1 MKNSIIGVILSICII
16 ALLTAC
22 GGAVPTTTAEA
33 PVNTD
38 TTAEST
44 EEKTEVPCKDGHTWV
59 DATCTEPKTCSV
71 CGTTEGEALGHEWK
85 NATLEAPKTCTRC
98 GKTEGDVVICKVL
111 EYDQFGETDW
121 ESKAAGKYS
130 MLCCKPAGDECELT
144 FFDYNYN
151 QLNDIKLYSQTMW
164 SYQALFTFDE
174 DEMLGLQTFETS
186 EKDNKAYLK
195 IYDAQGNEL
204 AAIEKTITDS
214 KFYLDDSVVPK
225 ECSDRRYIAEISGAE
240 EEHNNTVIVYYLDTQ
255 TWTLI
260 EPDELKG
267 VTLKEDEEIEFDT
280 EKFSYCGRRGKDL
293 DGYFVG
299 NVDKSKWG
307 YTDDNFNE
315 IAMYSDATAF
325 NVYGYALVSE
335 DGHSYDVID
344 KDFNLVAEDYIE
356 GSGAYAIGKNSP
368 IINIVTSEDKDIIS
382 LYIGN

>member
-1 MKNSIIGVILSICII
+1 MKNSVIGGILSIFII
-16 ALLTAC
+16 ASLTAC

-44 EEKTEVPCKDGHTWV
+44 EVVAEVPCKDGHTWV

-111 EYDQFGETDW
+111 EDDQFGETDW
-121 ESKAAGKYS
+121 EGKYS
-130 MLCCKPAGDECELT
+130 SKYSVLCYKFAGDECELT

-151 QLNDIKLYSQTMW
+151 PLNDIKLNLQHGW
-164 SYQALFTFDE
+164 CFLCLFNFEE

-195 IYDAQGNEL
+195 IYDAQGKEL

-214 KFYLDDSVVPK
+214 KFNLDDWVSVK
-225 ECSDRRYIAEISGAE
+225 ECSDRRYIAVYSGAE
-240 EEHNNTVIVYYLDTQ
+240 AEHNNTVILYYLDTQ

-280 EKFSYCGRRGKDL
+280 EKFSVCVRRGKDL
-293 DGYFVG
+293 NGYFVA

-315 IAMYSDATAF
+315 IAMYSDATDF
-325 NVYGYALVSE
+325 NVNGYALVSE

-356 GSGAYAIGKNSP
+356 GSGAYAIGKSSP
-368 IINIVTSEDKDIIS
+368 IIIIQTSDDKDIS